1 MADERVGTRDFDNRK
16 NINWSDLFGWTRLF
30 RTFLIAL
37 DPFKLLVAAAG
48 ILATA
53 LGWWLLSAIFFS
65 AWTEPKDATADIND
79 RKGAYQKDGH
89 DEASALA
96 RATADHEAE
105 ANRYRLMKQTAG
117 PGGSFRTMPWFE
129 ERGRNP
135 FLLVRSTVSQG
146 SVERRSAID
155 WLLASQAPV
164 LVEPL
169 LKFLSPIIGLFNP
182 EANFWV
188 RLYLFFLIVWM
199 LMMWAFFGGIITRM
213 AIVQIAGKEGGGV
226 RDAIR
231 FVKARYLSYVFSPIV
246 PILLI
251 FAVVIGCIVFG
262 FFHLI
267 PGIGDIIV
275 DGLFWWIPL
284 GAGFVMTLLV
294 VGLVGYPLMYTT
306 LSAEGSDTFDALSR
320 SYNYVYESPWSYIWY
335 AFLAILYGAIVVF
348 FVVFWSSLMVYLGKW
363 GVSQTPLTQTVNR
376 SPEYLFIYTPTSFGW
391 RELMLKGSPVEITS
405 DPSAAGTDKDG
416 NVHKQTDGYYYTQPD
431 SAKQYMK
438 EYSWYNYAG
447 AGMVSFWMTLL
458 FMLMLGFSY
467 SYFWTAASMIY
478 LLMRKKVDEVE
489 LDEIYTEEEELEEP
503 IAPPKLTPTAPAGA
517 SVIPVDA
524 PTLRVA
530 TPPAPEPPPAAA
542 PPAST
547 TPPAPEASAP
557 QPSTP
562 PEPNPPTT
570 PPASP

>member
-1 MADERVGTRDFDNRK
+1 MADERVGTRDFESKRTL
-16 NINWSDLFGWTRLF
+16 SWTEIF

-37 DPFKLLVAAAG
+37 DPFKLLVAAGG
-48 ILATA
+48 ILATS
-53 LGWWLLSAIFFS
+53 LGWWLLSVIFFNG
-65 AWTEPKDATADIND
+65 WTEPKEKVGDIND
-79 RKGAYQKDGH
+79 RKSAYQKDGK
-89 DEASALA
+89 DEQVALA
-96 RATADHEAE
+96 RATADYETE
-105 ANRYRLMKQTAG
+105 ANRYRLMKDAAG
-117 PGGSFRTMPWFE
+117 PGGSFRKMPWFE
-129 ERGRNP
+129 DRGRNP
-135 FLLVRSTVSQG
+135 FLLARSTVSQG
-146 SVERRSAID
+146 TVERRAAVD
-155 WLLASQAPV
+155 WFLASQAPV

-169 LKFLSPIIGLFNP
+169 LKFLSPIIGLFDP

-199 LMMWAFFGGIITRM
+199 LLMWAFFGGIITRM
-213 AIVQIAGKEGGGV
+213 AIVQIAGKEGGGL
-226 RDAIR
+226 RDAVR

-262 FFHLI
+262 LFHLI
-267 PGIGDIIV
+267 PLFGDILV
-275 DGLFWWIPL
+275 DGVFWWIPL
-284 GAGFVMTLLV
+284 GAGFIMTLLV

-320 SYNYVYESPWSYIWY
+320 SYNYVYESPWHYLWY
-335 AFLAILYGAIVVF
+335 AFLAIVYGAVVVF

-363 GVSQTPLTQTVNR
+363 GVSQTPFTQSANR
-376 SPEYLFIYTPTSFGW
+376 APEYLFIYTPTSFGW
-391 RELMLKGSPVEITS
+391 RELMLKGSPVEVTS
-405 DPSAAGTDKDG
+405 DPGAVSPDAEG
-416 NVHKQTDGYYYTQPD
+416 NRKLVNQTDGYYYTHPD
-431 SAKQYMK
+431 SASQYMK

-489 LDEIYTEEEELEEP
+489 VDEIYTEEEEIEEP
-503 IAPPKLTPTAPAGA
+503 VAPPKVSPAAPSGPA
-517 SVIPVDA
+517 VIPVDA

-530 TPPAPEPPPAAA
+530 TPAPAPASSPGPAPPEASTPPPT
-542 PPAST
+542 SE
-547 TPPAPEASAP
+547 TPPAPPDTS
-557 QPSTP
+557 PSP
-562 PEPNPPTT
+562 